1 MADSK
6 DRQAAR
12 LVRLYEDAEILILR
26 ELSAA
31 IKHGTY
37 EDVNRL
43 LYRDA
48 EVRKLLERARRIL
61 TAAGA
66 KTTSMVEELAVAEF
80 KAAMLGVLED
90 VGRSAEAIPTVAALS
105 AVQVAATGASQAIAS
120 THLRVVREV
129 SDVYRSITAQTV
141 QSSIIAGA
149 DHRAA
154 MRHALNQYAD
164 RGITAFVDRAG
175 RKWALD
181 SYVDMSV
188 RTMRN
193 QATQEGHLSG
203 YEQAGVELVRAS
215 WHTASAPQCYPFQN
229 QLLAISGGAGVRE
242 MVDPA
247 TGEQVTVHVKDTLR
261 GAISKGYHHPN
272 AILGGEQTIDT
283 FAGTVGASKGTYF
296 GPAFTIRTAKGH
308 KATVSPEHPILTS
321 RGWRTAESIRVGDHL
336 FNTVE
341 SDRTVPV
348 IGGEPKLEEMP
359 ATVEDEFASLKR
371 YGTSTSATTSGYH
384 FNDDRQFLK
393 GEVDVVMADDCLL
406 PVPDTK
412 IVKETGE
419 VRFVWPDMGR
429 GEAVGHSGLHSLLH
443 GVATPVGGALPQG
456 DAFLLEASPNGGAA
470 NPKLGANLL
479 AAEAGFV
486 QVDNFGDVDVA
497 PGLDGRETGSL
508 EALSYRRPGDSE
520 HPSDVCAAV
529 PGVVESDEVVSVEK
543 FIFRGHAYDF
553 QTELG
558 FYALNGIVV
567 HNCRHRDT
575 AYTPGD
581 PTPQVPMDSPAEN
594 KRKYKATQQQ
604 RYMER
609 QLRRWKRREAVALS
623 PLDRDTARA
632 KTKGWNRRI
641 REHVNNHEHLTRW
654 SHRERPRS

>member
-1 MADSK
+1 MADGK

-12 LVRLYEDAEILILR
+12 LVRLYEDAEVLILR

-43 LYRDA
+43 LYRD
-48 EVRKLLERARRIL
+48 EQVRKLLERARRIL

-66 KTTSMVEELAVAEF
+66 KANGMVEELAVEEF

-90 VGRSAEAIPTVAALS
+90 VGNSAEAIPTVAALS
-105 AVQVAATGASQAIAS
+105 AVQVAASGASQAIAS

-141 QSSIIAGA
+141 QSAIISGV

-229 QLLAISGGAGVRE
+229 QLLAISGGAGPRT
-242 MVDPA
+242 MTDSA

-261 GAISKGYHHPN
+261 GAISKGYHH
-272 AILGGEQTIDT
+272 
-283 FAGTVGASKGTYF
+283 V
-296 GPAFTIRTAKGH
+296 
-308 KATVSPEHPILTS
+308 
-321 RGWRTAESIRVGDHL
+321 
-336 FNTVE
+336 
-341 SDRTVPV
+341 
-348 IGGEPKLEEMP
+348 
-359 ATVEDEFASLKR
+359 
-371 YGTSTSATTSGYH
+371 
-384 FNDDRQFLK
+384 
-393 GEVDVVMADDCLL
+393 
-406 PVPDTK
+406 
-412 IVKETGE
+412 
-419 VRFVWPDMGR
+419 
-429 GEAVGHSGLHSLLH
+429 
-443 GVATPVGGALPQG
+443 
-456 DAFLLEASPNGGAA
+456 
-470 NPKLGANLL
+470 
-479 AAEAGFV
+479 
-486 QVDNFGDVDVA
+486 
-497 PGLDGRETGSL
+497 
-508 EALSYRRPGDSE
+508 
-520 HPSDVCAAV
+520 
-529 PGVVESDEVVSVEK
+529 
-543 FIFRGHAYDF
+543 
-553 QTELG
+553 
-558 FYALNGIVV
+558 
-567 HNCRHRDT
+567 NCRHRDT

-581 PTPQVPMDSPAEN
+581 PTPRVPMDSPAEN
-594 KRKYKATQQQ
+594 KRKYKASQKQ

-632 KTKGWNRRI
+632 KTKEWNRRI

-654 SHRERPRS
+654 SHREQPRS

>member
-12 LVRLYEDAEILILR
+12 LVRFYEDAEILILR

-31 IKHGTY
+31 IKRGTY

-48 EVRKLLERARRIL
+48 QVRKLLERSRRIL
-61 TAAGA
+61 RAAGA
-66 KTTSMVEELAVAEF
+66 KTTHTVEELAVAEF

-90 VGRSAEAIPTVAALS
+90 VGNSAEAIPTVAALS

-129 SDVYRSITAQTV
+129 SDVYRSITTQTV
-141 QSSIIAGA
+141 QSAIIAGV

-175 RKWALD
+175 RRWSLD

-193 QATQEGHLSG
+193 QAAQEGHLSG

-215 WHTASAPQCYPFQN
+215 WHTASSPQCYPFQN
-229 QLLAISGGAGVRE
+229 ELLAISGGAGVRE

-247 TGEQVTVHVKDTLR
+247 TGDKVTVTVKDTLR
-261 GAISKGYHHPN
+261 GAISKGYKH
-272 AILGGEQTIDT
+272 
-283 FAGTVGASKGTYF
+283 V
-296 GPAFTIRTAKGH
+296 
-308 KATVSPEHPILTS
+308 
-321 RGWRTAESIRVGDHL
+321 
-336 FNTVE
+336 
-341 SDRTVPV
+341 
-348 IGGEPKLEEMP
+348 
-359 ATVEDEFASLKR
+359 
-371 YGTSTSATTSGYH
+371 
-384 FNDDRQFLK
+384 
-393 GEVDVVMADDCLL
+393 
-406 PVPDTK
+406 
-412 IVKETGE
+412 
-419 VRFVWPDMGR
+419 
-429 GEAVGHSGLHSLLH
+429 
-443 GVATPVGGALPQG
+443 
-456 DAFLLEASPNGGAA
+456 
-470 NPKLGANLL
+470 
-479 AAEAGFV
+479 
-486 QVDNFGDVDVA
+486 
-497 PGLDGRETGSL
+497 
-508 EALSYRRPGDSE
+508 
-520 HPSDVCAAV
+520 
-529 PGVVESDEVVSVEK
+529 
-543 FIFRGHAYDF
+543 
-553 QTELG
+553 
-558 FYALNGIVV
+558 
-567 HNCRHRDT
+567 NCRHREY

-581 PTPQVPMDSPAEN
+581 PTPQVPMDTPAEN

-632 KTKGWNRRI
+632 KTKEWNWRI

-654 SHRERPRS
+654 SHREQPRS